1 MSLFDQ
7 VNEDIKKAMLA
18 REKDKLEALRA
29 IKAAFLIAKTE
40 KAGSD
45 ELSPDTEL
53 KIIQKLVK
61 QRKESA
67 EIYQQQNRIDLYDKE
82 ILEAT
87 VIEGYLPAQM
97 SDEELTG
104 LLKGIIE
111 KVGAKS
117 AADFGKVMGTAS
129 KELAGKADG
138 KVISQK
144 VKELLSSVQN

>member
-45 ELSPDTEL
+45 ELSPETEI
-53 KIIQKLVK
+53 KIIQKLIK

-82 ILEAT
+82 ILEAN
-87 VIEGYLPAQM
+87 VIETYLPAQM
-97 SDEELTG
+97 SEAEIIAI
-104 LLKGIIE
+104 LKGVIE

-117 AADFGKVMGTAS
+117 AADFGKVMGVAS
-129 KELAGKADG
+129 KELSGKADG
-138 KVISQK
+138 KFISQK
-144 VKELLSSVQN
+144 VKELLQ